1 MISDPF
7 VRNALLYVG
16 TMLVGALAAG
26 LSVLMIQLAGVDPI
40 NFRPILAAAL
50 GPIVTGL
57 LARQL
62 TRGGRE
68 ELGNLVD
75 QVGVPQAKAALE
87 VAAMRQEAGAS
98 TLTVSAIADELER
111 RRDERVKARLL
122 HTAPADFDPKEARP

>member
-1 MISDPF
+1 MISDPYI
-7 VRNALLYVG
+7 RNLLLYIG
-16 TMLVGALAAG
+16 SMLVGALAAG
-26 LSVLMIQLAGVDPI
+26 LGVLMVQLAGTDPI
-40 NFRPILAAAL
+40 IWRPVFAAAL

-62 TRGGRE
+62 TKAGRE
-68 ELGNLVD
+68 DVGVLVN

-111 RRDERVKARLL
+111 RRDERIKARLL